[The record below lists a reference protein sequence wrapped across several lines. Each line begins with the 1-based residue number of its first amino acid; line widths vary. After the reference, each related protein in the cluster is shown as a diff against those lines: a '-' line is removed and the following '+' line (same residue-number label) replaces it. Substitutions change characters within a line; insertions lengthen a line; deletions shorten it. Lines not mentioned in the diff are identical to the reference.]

1 MTIAHIDEPTGHL
14 RRVAAEHGAF
24 LRREVLELG
33 IDDRTLRRQVRAGA
47 WVRVRHGA
55 YTFRDLWVAESPEE
69 QHRIRTRAA
78 MRVLGERV
86 AVSHHSACL
95 LHRLPVWGADLD
107 LVRVTR
113 RDGGAGRREGDVQ
126 HHEGFVLDSDLCEVA
141 GLLVTT
147 PVRAVLEAAS
157 LLTVEQGLAVVDA
170 GLNQHLY
177 DGERLAAQ
185 QALMQSWPGCQHLQL
200 VTRLADGRS
209 GSVAESRCRYL
220 FWRLGLPAPELQYE
234 VWAAGELIGICDFV
248 WPDAGIIVEFDG
260 KEKYL
265 KHLRP
270 GETPADAVFRE
281 KQREDALRRVTG
293 WRVIRLTWADLERP
307 QRVVAILRAA
317 LDA

>member
-1 MTIAHIDEPTGHL
+1 MAIAHTEELAGPL
-14 RRVAAEHGAF
+14 RSLAEEHGAF
-24 LRREVLELG
+24 LRREALACG

-55 YTFRDLWVAESPEE
+55 YTFRDLWDAGDLDER
-69 QHRIRTRAA
+69 HRVRARAA

-95 LHRLPVWGADLD
+95 LHQLPVWGADLD

-113 RDGGAGRREGDVQ
+113 RDGGAGRREGDLQ
-126 HHEGFVLDSDLCEVA
+126 HHEGLLLDSDVCEVG
-141 GLLVTT
+141 GLPATV
-147 PVRAVLEAAS
+147 PVRAVLESAS

-170 GLNQHLY
+170 GLNRHLY

-185 QALMQSWPGCQHLQL
+185 QALMQSWPDCQHLQL

-234 VWAAGELIGICDFV
+234 VRAAGELIGVCDFV
-248 WPDAGIIVEFDG
+248 WPGAGVIVEFDG

-270 GETPADAVFRE
+270 GETPGDAVFRE
-281 KQREDALRRVTG
+281 KRREDALRRVTG
-293 WRVIRLTWADLERP
+293 WTVIRLTWADLERP
-307 QRVVAILRAA
+307 HRIVAILRAA
-317 LDA
+317 LGR